1 MIKKLKKRFILT
13 SMAVVTLVLLL
24 VSGAL
29 FIGARKVIYSDA
41 DQMLK
46 RSLVLAFGGSGTAG
60 EGRRGGRERA
70 VVLTIDPETGAIENR
85 TDGTLDNFSEEEQR
99 ALAKEA
105 AQGKSLNKKGVR
117 ASVEKR
123 NGKTYVAVVDT
134 AMEDRLQAAAVKALA
149 LFAVGVWLALLLLV
163 YLLSGWAVRPMAKAW
178 DMQRQFVA
186 DASHDLKTPLTV
198 ILSNSELLR
207 QQGESGDSPELE
219 RIQSAGKRMKDLVQK
234 MLTLARME
242 DDPNR
247 GAWESMDLSDMVME
261 TALAFEAA
269 AFEKGLTI
277 EENVESDLVV
287 KGNRAQVQSV
297 VAAAS
302 RYPWRRRGRG
312 RSSPSTTRAPTSPP
326 RIYSTCSSASIGRT
340 RATPRGTA
348 PAWAWPSW
356 RAWWRPWA
364 APSPPKAAKLAAPP
378 SRRCCPGRTAEN
390 REPCIC
396 VPFNKLL
403 VERDFALW
411 YSFIYGYEDRVG
423 M

>member
-1 MIKKLKKRFILT
+1 
-13 SMAVVTLVLLL
+13 MAVVTLVLLL

-46 RSLVLAFGGSGTAG
+46 RSLVLAFGGSGASG
-60 EGRRGGRERA
+60 EGRHGGRERA

-85 TDGTLDNFSEEEQR
+85 TDGTLDNFSEEEQK

-207 QQGESGDSPELE
+207 QQGESGDSPELD
-219 RIQSAGKRMKDLVQK
+219 RIQSSGKRMKDLVQK

-297 VAAAS
+297 VECLLDNACKYAAPGS
-302 RYPWRRRGRG
+302 RVTVSLEKAGKRAKLTVHNTGSYIPPEDIQHVFERFYRADKSRTEGD
-312 RSSPSTTRAPTSPP
+312 SSGLGLAIVESVVEAMGGTVAAE
-326 RIYSTCSSASIGRT
+326 SSETG
-340 RATPRGTA
+340 GTA
-348 PAWAWPSW
+348 F
-356 RAWWRPWA
+356 
-364 APSPPKAAKLAAPP
+364 
-378 SRRCCPGRTAEN
+378 TALLPREN
-390 REPCIC
+390 
-396 VPFNKLL
+396 
-403 VERDFALW
+403 
-411 YSFIYGYEDRVG
+411 G
-423 M
+423 

>member
-1 MIKKLKKRFILT
+1 MIQKLKKRFILT

-99 ALAKEA
+99 ALAREA

-207 QQGESGDSPELE
+207 QQGESGDSPELD

-297 VAAAS
+297 VECLLDNACKYAAPGS
-302 RYPWRRRGRG
+302 RVTVSLEKAGKRAKLTVHNTGSYIPPEDIQHVFERFYRADKSRTEGD
-312 RSSPSTTRAPTSPP
+312 SSGLGLAIVESVVEAMGGTVAAE
-326 RIYSTCSSASIGRT
+326 SSENG
-340 RATPRGTA
+340 GTA
-348 PAWAWPSW
+348 F
-356 RAWWRPWA
+356 
-364 APSPPKAAKLAAPP
+364 
-378 SRRCCPGRTAEN
+378 TALLPREN
-390 REPCIC
+390 
-396 VPFNKLL
+396 
-403 VERDFALW
+403 
-411 YSFIYGYEDRVG
+411 G
-423 M
+423 

>member
-297 VAAAS
+297 VECLLDNACKYAAPGS
-302 RYPWRRRGRG
+302 RVTVSLEKAGKRAKLTVHNTGSYIPPEDLQHVFERFYRADKSRTEGD
-312 RSSPSTTRAPTSPP
+312 SSGLGLAIVESVVEAMGGTVAAE
-326 RIYSTCSSASIGRT
+326 SSETG
-340 RATPRGTA
+340 GTA
-348 PAWAWPSW
+348 F
-356 RAWWRPWA
+356 
-364 APSPPKAAKLAAPP
+364 
-378 SRRCCPGRTAEN
+378 TALLPREN
-390 REPCIC
+390 
-396 VPFNKLL
+396 
-403 VERDFALW
+403 
-411 YSFIYGYEDRVG
+411 G
-423 M
+423 

>member
-85 TDGTLDNFSEEEQR
+85 TDGTLDNFSEEEQK
-99 ALAKEA
+99 ALAREA

-297 VAAAS
+297 VECLLDNACKYAAPGS
-302 RYPWRRRGRG
+302 RVTVSLEKAGKKAKLTVHNTGSYIPPEDLQHVFERFYRADKSRTEGD
-312 RSSPSTTRAPTSPP
+312 SSGLGLAIVESVVEAMGGTVAAE
-326 RIYSTCSSASIGRT
+326 SSENG
-340 RATPRGTA
+340 GTA
-348 PAWAWPSW
+348 F
-356 RAWWRPWA
+356 
-364 APSPPKAAKLAAPP
+364 
-378 SRRCCPGRTAEN
+378 TALLPREN
-390 REPCIC
+390 
-396 VPFNKLL
+396 
-403 VERDFALW
+403 
-411 YSFIYGYEDRVG
+411 G
-423 M
+423 

>member
-99 ALAKEA
+99 ALAREA

-207 QQGESGDSPELE
+207 QQGESGDSPELD

-297 VAAAS
+297 VECLLDNACK
-302 RYPWRRRGRG
+302 Y
-312 RSSPSTTRAPTSPP
+312 
-326 RIYSTCSSASIGRT
+326 
-340 RATPRGTA
+340 
-348 PAWAWPSW
+348 
-356 RAWWRPWA
+356 A
-364 APSPPKAAKLAAPP
+364 APGSRVTVSLEKAGKRAKLTVHNTGSYIPPEDIQHVFERFYRADKSRTEGDSSGLGLAIVESVVEAMGGTVAAE
-378 SRRCCPGRTAEN
+378 SSETGGTTFTALLPREN
-390 REPCIC
+390 
-396 VPFNKLL
+396 
-403 VERDFALW
+403 
-411 YSFIYGYEDRVG
+411 G
-423 M
+423 

>member
-1 MIKKLKKRFILT
+1 MIQRLKKRFILT

-60 EGRRGGRERA
+60 EGRHGGRERA

-99 ALAKEA
+99 ALAREA

-186 DASHDLKTPLTV
+186 NASHDLKTPLTV

-297 VAAAS
+297 VECLLDNACKYAAPGS
-302 RYPWRRRGRG
+302 RVTVSLEKAGKRAKLTVHNTGSYIPPEDIQHVFERFYRADKSRTEGD
-312 RSSPSTTRAPTSPP
+312 SSGLGLAIVESVVEAMGGTVAAE
-326 RIYSTCSSASIGRT
+326 SSETG
-340 RATPRGTA
+340 GTA
-348 PAWAWPSW
+348 F
-356 RAWWRPWA
+356 
-364 APSPPKAAKLAAPP
+364 
-378 SRRCCPGRTAEN
+378 TALLPREN
-390 REPCIC
+390 
-396 VPFNKLL
+396 
-403 VERDFALW
+403 
-411 YSFIYGYEDRVG
+411 G
-423 M
+423 

>member
-1 MIKKLKKRFILT
+1 MIKKLKRRFILT

-24 VSGAL
+24 VSIVL
-29 FIGARKVIYSDA
+29 FLGARRVVYSDA

-46 RSLVLAFGGSGTAG
+46 RSLMFSLGEKGNG
-60 EGRRGGRERA
+60 EGRGGRFERA
-70 VVLTIDPETGAIENR
+70 VVLTVDPETGEVENR
-85 TDGTLDNFSEEEQR
+85 SSGTLQNFSEEEQK
-99 ALAKEA
+99 ALAREA
-105 AQGKSLNKKGVR
+105 APGKSLNKTGVR

-134 AMEDRLQAAAVKALA
+134 AMEDRLQTAAVKALA

-207 QQGESGDSPELE
+207 QQGESGDSPELD

-277 EENVESDLVV
+277 EENVESYLVV

-297 VAAAS
+297 VECLLDNACKYAAPGS
-302 RYPWRRRGRG
+302 RVTVSLEKAGKKAKLTVHNTGSYIPPEDLQHVFERFYRADKSRTEGD
-312 RSSPSTTRAPTSPP
+312 SSGLGLAIVESVVEAMGGTVAAE
-326 RIYSTCSSASIGRT
+326 SSETG
-340 RATPRGTA
+340 GTA
-348 PAWAWPSW
+348 F
-356 RAWWRPWA
+356 
-364 APSPPKAAKLAAPP
+364 
-378 SRRCCPGRTAEN
+378 TALLPREN
-390 REPCIC
+390 
-396 VPFNKLL
+396 
-403 VERDFALW
+403 
-411 YSFIYGYEDRVG
+411 G
-423 M
+423 

>member
-1 MIKKLKKRFILT
+1 M
-13 SMAVVTLVLLL
+13 
-24 VSGAL
+24 

-46 RSLVLAFGGSGTAG
+46 RSLVLAFGGSGASG
-60 EGRRGGRERA
+60 EGRHGGRERA

-85 TDGTLDNFSEEEQR
+85 TDGTWDNFSEEEQR
-99 ALAKEA
+99 ALAREA

-207 QQGESGDSPELE
+207 QQGESGDSPELD

-287 KGNRAQVQSV
+287 KGNRAQVCLLDNACKYAAPGSRVTVSLEKAGKRAKLTVHNTGSYIPPEDIQHVFERFYRADKSRTEGDSSGLGLAIVESV
-297 VAAAS
+297 VEAMGGTVAAE
-302 RYPWRRRGRG
+302 
-312 RSSPSTTRAPTSPP
+312 SSETGGTTFTALLP
-326 RIYSTCSSASIGRT
+326 R
-340 RATPRGTA
+340 
-348 PAWAWPSW
+348 
-356 RAWWRPWA
+356 
-364 APSPPKAAKLAAPP
+364 
-378 SRRCCPGRTAEN
+378 EN
-390 REPCIC
+390 
-396 VPFNKLL
+396 
-403 VERDFALW
+403 
-411 YSFIYGYEDRVG
+411 G
-423 M
+423 

>member
-1 MIKKLKKRFILT
+1 MIQKLKKRFILT

-99 ALAKEA
+99 ALAREA

-207 QQGESGDSPELE
+207 QQGESGDSPELD

-297 VAAAS
+297 VECLLDNACK
-302 RYPWRRRGRG
+302 Y
-312 RSSPSTTRAPTSPP
+312 
-326 RIYSTCSSASIGRT
+326 
-340 RATPRGTA
+340 
-348 PAWAWPSW
+348 
-356 RAWWRPWA
+356 A
-364 APSPPKAAKLAAPP
+364 APGSRVTVSLEKAGKRAKLTVHNTGSYIPPEDIQHVFERFYRADKSRTEGDSSGLGLAIVESVVEAMGGTVAAE
-378 SRRCCPGRTAEN
+378 SSETGGTTFTALLPREN
-390 REPCIC
+390 
-396 VPFNKLL
+396 
-403 VERDFALW
+403 
-411 YSFIYGYEDRVG
+411 G
-423 M
+423 

>member
-1 MIKKLKKRFILT
+1 MIQRLKKRFILT

-46 RSLVLAFGGSGTAG
+46 RSLVLAFGGSGASG
-60 EGRRGGRERA
+60 EGRHGGRERA

-99 ALAKEA
+99 ALAREA

-134 AMEDRLQAAAVKALA
+134 NLEDRLVTAAVKALA
-149 LFAVGVWLALLLLV
+149 LIAAGVWAALLLLV
-163 YLLSGWAVRPMAKAW
+163 WLLSGWAVRPMARAW

-198 ILSNSELLR
+198 ILSNSELLK
-207 QQGESGDSPELE
+207 QQAGGDAPELA
-219 RIQSAGKRMKDLVQK
+219 RIETAGQRMKDLVQK

-242 DDPNR
+242 DDPAKIER
-247 GAWESMDLSDMVME
+247 SALDLSDMVME
-261 TALAFEAA
+261 TALAFEAT

-277 EENVESDLVV
+277 DEQVEPDLVV
-287 KGNRAQVQSV
+287 RGDRAQVQSILECLLDNACKY
-297 VAAAS
+297 AAAGSDITVSLEKAGKKARLTVRNTGSYIPPEDLPHVFERFYRADKS
-302 RYPWRRRGRG
+302 RTAAD
-312 RSSPSTTRAPTSPP
+312 SSGLGLAIVQSVVQAMGGVVSAE
-326 RIYSTCSSASIGRT
+326 SSEAE
-340 RATPRGTA
+340 GTA
-348 PAWAWPSW
+348 FTVLLP
-356 RAWWRPWA
+356 
-364 APSPPKAAKLAAPP
+364 
-378 SRRCCPGRTAEN
+378 
-390 REPCIC
+390 RE
-396 VPFNKLL
+396 
-403 VERDFALW
+403 
-411 YSFIYGYEDRVG
+411 
-423 M
+423 

>member
-1 MIKKLKKRFILT
+1 MIQKLKKRFILT

-46 RSLVLAFGGSGTAG
+46 RSLVLAFGGSGASG
-60 EGRRGGRERA
+60 EGRHGGRERA

-99 ALAKEA
+99 ALAREA

-297 VAAAS
+297 VECLLDNACKYAAPGS
-302 RYPWRRRGRG
+302 RVTVSLEKAGKRAKLTVHNTGSYIPPEDLQHVFERFYRADKSRTEGD
-312 RSSPSTTRAPTSPP
+312 SSGLGLAIVESVVEAMGGTVAAE
-326 RIYSTCSSASIGRT
+326 SSENG
-340 RATPRGTA
+340 GTA
-348 PAWAWPSW
+348 F
-356 RAWWRPWA
+356 
-364 APSPPKAAKLAAPP
+364 
-378 SRRCCPGRTAEN
+378 TALLPREN
-390 REPCIC
+390 
-396 VPFNKLL
+396 
-403 VERDFALW
+403 
-411 YSFIYGYEDRVG
+411 G
-423 M
+423 

>member
-46 RSLVLAFGGSGTAG
+46 RSLVLAFGGSGASG
-60 EGRRGGRERA
+60 EGRHGGRERA

-99 ALAKEA
+99 ALAREA

-207 QQGESGDSPELE
+207 QQGESGDSPELD

-297 VAAAS
+297 VECLLDNACK
-302 RYPWRRRGRG
+302 Y
-312 RSSPSTTRAPTSPP
+312 
-326 RIYSTCSSASIGRT
+326 
-340 RATPRGTA
+340 
-348 PAWAWPSW
+348 
-356 RAWWRPWA
+356 A
-364 APSPPKAAKLAAPP
+364 APGSRVTVSLEKAGKRAKLTVHNTGSYIPPEDIQHVFERFYRADKSRTEGDSSGLGLAIVESVVEAMGGTVAAE
-378 SRRCCPGRTAEN
+378 SSETGGTTFTALLPREN
-390 REPCIC
+390 
-396 VPFNKLL
+396 
-403 VERDFALW
+403 
-411 YSFIYGYEDRVG
+411 G
-423 M
+423 

>member
-1 MIKKLKKRFILT
+1 MIQRLKKRFILT

-99 ALAKEA
+99 ALAREA

-207 QQGESGDSPELE
+207 QQGESGDSPELD

-297 VAAAS
+297 VECLLDNACKYAAPGS
-302 RYPWRRRGRG
+302 RVTVSLEKAGKRAKLTVHNTGSYIPPEDLQHVFERFYRADKSRTEGD
-312 RSSPSTTRAPTSPP
+312 SSGLGLAIVESVVEAMGGTVAAE
-326 RIYSTCSSASIGRT
+326 SSETG
-340 RATPRGTA
+340 GTA
-348 PAWAWPSW
+348 F
-356 RAWWRPWA
+356 
-364 APSPPKAAKLAAPP
+364 
-378 SRRCCPGRTAEN
+378 TALLPREN
-390 REPCIC
+390 
-396 VPFNKLL
+396 
-403 VERDFALW
+403 
-411 YSFIYGYEDRVG
+411 G
-423 M
+423 

>member
-1 MIKKLKKRFILT
+1 MIQRLKKRFILT

-60 EGRRGGRERA
+60 EGRRSGRERA

-99 ALAKEA
+99 ALAREA

-134 AMEDRLQAAAVKALA
+134 AVEDRLLTAATKALA
-149 LFAVGVWLALLLLV
+149 LFAAGTWAALLLLV
-163 YLLSGWAVRPMAKAW
+163 WLLSGWAVRPMAKAW

-198 ILSNSELLR
+198 ILSNSELLK
-207 QQGESGDSPELE
+207 QQSEAADTPEVD
-219 RIQSAGKRMKDLVQK
+219 RIEAAGRRMKDLVQK

-297 VAAAS
+297 VECLLDNACKYAAPGS
-302 RYPWRRRGRG
+302 RVTVSLEKAGKRAKLTVHNTGSYIPPEDIQHVFERFYRADKSRTEGD
-312 RSSPSTTRAPTSPP
+312 SSGLGLAIVESVVEAMGGTVAAE
-326 RIYSTCSSASIGRT
+326 SSETG
-340 RATPRGTA
+340 GTA
-348 PAWAWPSW
+348 F
-356 RAWWRPWA
+356 
-364 APSPPKAAKLAAPP
+364 
-378 SRRCCPGRTAEN
+378 TALLPREN
-390 REPCIC
+390 
-396 VPFNKLL
+396 
-403 VERDFALW
+403 
-411 YSFIYGYEDRVG
+411 G
-423 M
+423 